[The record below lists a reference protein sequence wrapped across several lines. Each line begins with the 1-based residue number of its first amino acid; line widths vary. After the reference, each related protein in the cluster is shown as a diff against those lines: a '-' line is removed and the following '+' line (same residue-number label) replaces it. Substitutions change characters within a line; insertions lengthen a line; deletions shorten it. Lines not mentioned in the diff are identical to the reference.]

1 MLYIYIFL
9 FPFVVLYHTLTSS
22 MQAFKAIRGFLD
34 KLEKLSEDPDLLE
47 EMGEYHDHACIC
59 SFSCAAD

>member
-1 MLYIYIFL
+1 MLDIFPS
-9 FPFVVLYHTLTSS
+9 PFVVLYHTLTSS

-47 EMGEYHDHACIC
+47 EMGEHHDRAWIS
-59 SFSCAAD
+59 SFSYAAD